1 MDEGEPSRDPG
12 KKPMD
17 VGGPSRDP
25 AEKGEDLE
33 LAAAAPARCWSPWV
47 ILPAIPQVTDN
58 EKKHLMPGTDLSL
71 QFADPP
77 RATMLTVARRI
88 HPDSVTIPCIIDVL
102 PTGRFLLYTT
112 HCGHGN
118 SVYYMCDAHTRIA
131 TRLPPSLERPIVPRR
146 SIGFIEDPRH
156 RGHYLVAQLHPT
168 STTQHKTLVYYSTLT
183 KKWDVKHLASCPH
196 HQLWGCHGGVLAY
209 DGKLWWADSPYG
221 FLTCDPFADEVH
233 LRYVALPEGCVMVGA
248 DTIPSR
254 ENLDKHRFV
263 KVSEGKLR
271 YVQIHGLPDEPVVT
285 LWTLIDPEGPLWKL
299 EYEVRLEE
307 IWGDDSY
314 MEAGLTQGKVPA
326 IALIDPN
333 NHGVLYLVQGGLL
346 FAVDMRASTN
356 RILRCEKFL
365 LGNGLEAWEKYHTS
379 RFVHAWELPP
389 TLLRFEPSRG
399 DQMPMLSKEMA
410 RLSKDLSL
418 MTSLVRM
425 MKDVQVSAA
434 RSESSSQPSVDASD
448 QNEEK

>member
-389 TLLRFEPSRG
+389 TLLRFEPSR
-399 DQMPMLSKEMA
+399 A
-410 RLSKDLSL
+410 
-418 MTSLVRM
+418 V
-425 MKDVQVSAA
+425 V
-434 RSESSSQPSVDASD
+434 
-448 QNEEK
+448 